1 MGEKYAGLQKNLG
14 YKFKDI
20 SLLETALTHSSYA
33 NEKKGTTECNERL
46 EFLGDSIL
54 GFVSAKYFFQN
65 YDYPEGEL
73 TKHRSAKVCENA
85 LCQYATELGIGEEL
99 RLGNGET
106 RMGGRE
112 RPSILADAFEAV
124 LAAVFLD
131 GGLEEAEKIVLR
143 FIPRHD
149 KLEKAVDYKTLLQ
162 EVIQQNR
169 EENVEYVVTEASG
182 PPHNRT
188 FKVEVHLNSNVLG
201 RGVGKSKK
209 NAEQEAAKEALALM
223 GIKK

>member
-1 MGEKYAGLQKNLG
+1 
-14 YKFKDI
+14 
-20 SLLETALTHSSYA
+20 
-33 NEKKGTTECNERL
+33 
-46 EFLGDSIL
+46 
-54 GFVSAKYFFQN
+54 
-65 YDYPEGEL
+65 
-73 TKHRSAKVCENA
+73 
-85 LCQYATELGIGEEL
+85 
-99 RLGNGET
+99 
-106 RMGGRE
+106 MGGRE

-169 EENVEYVVTEASG
+169 EENVDYVVTEASG

-223 GIKK
+223 GITK